1 MLMKQTAL
9 LLGFMCK
16 STICARRHT
25 SKLFTL
31 VILALLVQLAS
42 VPLVSA
48 ADLTWDANTGTSG
61 AQDGA
66 GTWSTNNANW
76 WNGSTDIAWTNA
88 NGDSAIFGV
97 GGTSGTVALGGSVTV
112 SNITFNNSYNLT
124 SAGYAVNF
132 TSGGGVIT
140 AATGTSNSF
149 TTAGSGVFGGNV
161 GWRLEG
167 GGTVARILSTAGE
180 TYTGPTIIDNGISWT
195 GNSGDVIY
203 YPGDVIVNAN
213 GTMIFTGGASTGG
226 ALGGSKVLIL
236 NGGMLFGSSNSKY
249 LPVSKMVMDNGGQMQ
264 GLSIAI
270 VTNMDARSGVVGG
283 YKDLGRY
290 TLCTLA
296 KSTAG
301 TLAITNQS
309 YSSGVSF
316 TNVALNAGII
326 LLDKTIAKDTNK
338 KITGPIA
345 FGGGTLI
352 LTNGAGAAASGE
364 NAITATTVKPGASVA
379 ASWTGAGATAG
390 NGALALA
397 AITRQVGGTLDINT
411 NTGGG
416 WLNPIT
422 TTTANKNG
430 ILGGWATLNS
440 ADWAVGTTFAPLAS
454 GSYDTSPNPTT
465 WLTNDNVSLGAST
478 VEVGD
483 GTNINSLKLTG
494 NATITLDGNLTL
506 TSGGLLITGSAAPT
520 IKGAGTLLGGSG
532 ADLIV
537 QQYSSG
543 DLTIASALANNGT
556 ATSLT
561 KSGPGKLIIT
571 GSNNMTGTNYLN
583 AGVVEVN
590 SMGKLASGPII
601 MTSGTLRYTGTDI
614 TDTRAIMLNGLG
626 GTFDVSSS
634 STTLTV
640 SNLSNSDGIQ
650 IVNATAGRLMGNL
663 GGLTKIG
670 AGTLKLMGSNY
681 FNGLTV
687 VSNGTLLVNGTNAYD
702 TTTFNAGNV
711 TVYGGTLGG
720 TGMISGSVTIMNGC
734 TIAPGDDPGTLTLAT
749 NLTMGT
755 GTTALFEMANSPGVS
770 DELVVQ
776 GNLTI
781 GSGSTIAI
789 SVPGTPL
796 AVGTYKLI
804 QYSGTKSGSF
814 NSLPVIVNGT
824 INGSYTISD
833 STPGEIDLV
842 VNNQVVIISQPSD
855 TNTVPGA
862 PFSVS
867 VSAAGTATLYY
878 QWYYTDTNYISTN
891 LLDGATLASYSVVT
905 SQKSDS
911 GYYFVIVTNNYN
923 SVTSRLAFVLI
934 APTPPGLSGPTN
946 QTVITGQNATLTA
959 TKTNGAPTPDYRWYF
974 GTPPTWTQLTDDG
987 SHIAGSS
994 TLSLTI
1000 TNVQYPADGGTYSIV
1015 ASNEAG
1021 MCTNSATL
1029 SVIVPPTFTTS
1040 PTNLTVNAGD
1050 TANFYAVAI
1059 GVPAP
1064 TLQWYKN
1071 KALMGGKTSSP
1082 LSIVNAQGSDI
1093 TTYSVVASNAAG
1105 SATNSATLT
1114 VLSTNLAATAFAPTN
1129 GATGVCYDTPLYVTF
1144 NGPVSIVN
1152 TGRVRI
1158 YNVANPVTPVDTID
1172 MGSNTV
1178 FISTLNAGLGKFLTN
1193 NVQAHSPFQGDS
1205 SQAFNYFPII
1215 ITGNTAA
1222 IYPHSGVL
1230 TSNQTYYVTMDNG
1243 VVADTNGAYFAGISD
1258 TNAWQFTTKPAGPTN
1273 LTDIVVA
1280 QDYSGDFATVQGAV
1294 DSIVISNTTPTL
1306 INIRNGNYV
1315 EIVDIASKNNLT
1327 LRGQSR
1333 AGTIISY
1340 GNNANI
1346 TPGGTTHARMSFKV
1360 YANDIKL
1367 ENLTL
1372 WNSTPQGGSQA
1383 EALMIET
1390 GAQRFILN
1398 NCEVDSLQDT
1408 ILANVNSSQGYFYN
1422 STIKGNYDYVWGG
1435 GNLFFTNCL
1444 LYTVTNTYTTN
1455 NYNLTASRTDFG
1467 VSNATTHW
1475 LNPSGSYTANG
1486 IDYVNC
1492 QILADSRC
1500 SVVSYEDLNG
1510 TANGLVSFIN
1520 CQINTNKYGITN
1532 LSGSFTNNTILSQYI
1547 MWEYGNTDTNGNP
1560 VALGLT
1566 VLTNNDPRL
1575 LAAENA
1581 TNWLYGWAPQMAPNI
1596 TGQPANATVSHG
1608 QSTNFS
1614 VSATGIPDPTYQ
1626 WYQNG
1631 LPIANATNANYS
1643 IASAVRTNAGN
1654 YTVVVSN
1661 GSGSVTSIVATLT
1674 YNNTAPVANP
1684 STYSRPAGFSLK
1696 IAIVG
1701 GLSTYWSDADGDQ
1714 PALTGGISSTN
1725 GATVSYDSNYV
1736 YYTNPNDVA
1745 DQINYTIGDGQG
1757 GTNSGVINIT
1767 VDTDTS
1773 VGGGQEVTVSGNSAT
1788 VTFAG
1793 IPTYQ
1798 YEIQR
1803 STNLVDWVTLMTT
1816 NAPGNGVFKFT
1827 DNFSDLGFVA
1837 PPAAFYRTANP

>member
-1 MLMKQTAL
+1 MLMNQTAL
-9 LLGFMCK
+9 LLGFVCK
-16 STICARRHT
+16 STTCARRHT

-31 VILALLVQLAS
+31 VVLALLAQLAS

-48 ADLTWDANTGTSG
+48 ATLTWDASGTSP
-61 AQDGA
+61 AAPTDGA
-66 GTWSTNNANW
+66 GNWSTANANW
-76 WNGSTDIAWTNA
+76 SNGSSDSVWTN
-88 NGDSAIFGV
+88 GDNAVFGV
-97 GGTSGTVALGGSVTV
+97 NNGAAGTISVGSGINVA
-112 SNITFNNSYNLT
+112 NITNNP
-124 SAGYAVNF
+124 
-132 TSGGGVIT
+132 
-140 AATGTSNSF
+140 
-149 TTAGSGVFGGNV
+149 AGSGSYTISGNSLTLVGNPTIHVAAGTTVMMSTVFAGTGYT
-161 GWRLEG
+161 LEG
-167 GGTVARILSTAGE
+167 GGLLTNNPSAAN
-180 TYTGPTIIDNGISWT
+180 TYSGTTIIDNGELAVG
-195 GNSGDVIY
+195 GNDNRVY
-203 YPGDVIVNAN
+203 LPGDVIVNAN
-213 GTMIFTGGASTGG
+213 GTLMFYNGAAAGG
-226 ALGGSKVLIL
+226 ALGGNKVLIL
-236 NGGMLFGSSNSKY
+236 NGGLLYGPSNSKY
-249 LPVSKMVMDNGGQMQ
+249 LPVNKMVMDNGGQMQ

-290 TLCTLA
+290 TFCTLA

-301 TLAITNQS
+301 TLTVTNQS
-309 YSSGVSF
+309 YTSGVCFS
-316 TNVALNAGII
+316 NVTLNAGLFVI
-326 LLDKTIAKDTNK
+326 DRTIAKESNK
-338 KITGPIA
+338 RITGPFILA
-345 FGGGTLI
+345 GGTLI
-352 LTNGAGAAASGE
+352 MTNGAGAAAPPES
-364 NAITATTVKPGASVA
+364 AITATTVNPGASVV
-379 ASWTGAGATAG
+379 ASWTGAGATAA
-390 NGALALA
+390 NGAIALT
-397 AITRQVGGTLDINT
+397 AITRQVGGTLDVNT

-422 TTTANKNG
+422 TTTANNNG

-454 GSYDTSPNPTT
+454 GSYDISIDPTT
-465 WLTNDNVSLGAST
+465 WLTTDNVSLGAST
-478 VEVGD
+478 VEVGG

-494 NATITLDGNLTL
+494 SATITLDGNLTL

-520 IKGAGTLLGGSG
+520 ITGAGTLLGGSG

-543 DLTIASALANNGT
+543 DLTIASALADNGP

-571 GSNNMTGTNYLN
+571 GANTMTGTNYLN
-583 AGVVEVN
+583 AGVVEVS
-590 SMGKLASGPII
+590 SMGELASGPII
-601 MTSGTLRYTGTDI
+601 MTSGTLRYTGTDV

-650 IVNATAGRLMGNL
+650 IVNANAGSLMGNL

-670 AGTLKLMGSNY
+670 TGKLVLTGSNY

-720 TGMISGSVTIMNGC
+720 TGMISGPVTVMNGC

-749 NLTMGT
+749 NLTMGI

-776 GNLTI
+776 GKLTI

-796 AVGTYKLI
+796 AAGTYKLI

-824 INGSYTISD
+824 IDGSYTISD

-867 VSAAGTATLYY
+867 VSAAGTASLYY
-878 QWYYTDTNYISTN
+878 QWYYTDTNNISTN
-891 LLDGATLASYSVVT
+891 LLDGATNASYSVVT
-905 SQKSDS
+905 SQESDS
-911 GYYFVIVTNNYN
+911 GYYFVIVTNDYN
-923 SVTSRLAFVLI
+923 SVTSLVAYVLI
-934 APTPPGLSGPTN
+934 APTPPVLSGPTN
-946 QTVITGQNATLTA
+946 QSVIVGNNATLTA
-959 TKTNGAPTPDYRWYF
+959 TKTAGAPTPDYRWYF

-1000 TNVQYPADGGTYSIV
+1000 TNAQYPADGGTYSIV
-1015 ASNEAG
+1015 ASNMAG

-1029 SVIVPPTFTTS
+1029 TVIVPPTFTTS

-1059 GVPAP
+1059 GVPTP

-1071 KALMGGKTSSP
+1071 KALMGGQTSSP
-1082 LSIVNAQGSDI
+1082 LSIANAHGSDI
-1093 TTYSVVASNAAG
+1093 ATYSVVASNAAG

-1114 VLSTNLAATAFAPTN
+1114 VVSTNLAATAFGPTN
-1129 GATGVCYDTPLYVTF
+1129 GATGVCYDTPLYITF

-1152 TGRVRI
+1152 SGRIRI

-1178 FISTLNAGLGKFLTN
+1178 IISTLNAGLGKYLTN

-1205 SQAFNYFPII
+1205 QAFNYFPVI
-1215 ITGNTAA
+1215 ITGTTAA

-1258 TNAWQFTTKPAGPTN
+1258 TNAWQFTTKPTGPTN
-1273 LTDIVVA
+1273 PTDIVVA

-1294 DSIVISNTTPTL
+1294 DSIPSNNSNYTL

-1315 EIVDIASKNNLT
+1315 GIVDIASKNNLT

-1333 AGTIISY
+1333 TGTIISY

-1346 TPGGTTHARMSFKV
+1346 APGGTTHARMSFKV

-1372 WNSTPQGGSQA
+1372 LNSSPQGDSQA
-1383 EALMIET
+1383 EALTIDT

-1475 LNPSGSYTANG
+1475 PNFGGSYTANG

-1510 TANGLVSFIN
+1510 TSNGLVSFIN
-1520 CQINTNKYGITN
+1520 CQIATNKYAITN
-1532 LSGSFTNNTILSQYI
+1532 LSGNFTTNSILSQYI

-1575 LAAENA
+1575 LAAGNA
-1581 TNWLYGWAPQMAPNI
+1581 TNWLYGWSPQMAPNI

-1643 IASAVRTNAGN
+1643 IASAVRTNGGN

-1661 GSGSVTSIVATLT
+1661 GSGSVTSVVATLT
-1674 YNNTAPVANP
+1674 YTTIRRRWP
-1684 STYSRPAGFSLK
+1684 TRPP
-1696 IAIVG
+1696 IRVRR
-1701 GLSTYWSDADGDQ
+1701 
-1714 PALTGGISSTN
+1714 
-1725 GATVSYDSNYV
+1725 
-1736 YYTNPNDVA
+1736 
-1745 DQINYTIGDGQG
+1745 
-1757 GTNSGVINIT
+1757 
-1767 VDTDTS
+1767 DT
-1773 VGGGQEVTVSGNSAT
+1773 
-1788 VTFAG
+1788 
-1793 IPTYQ
+1793 
-1798 YEIQR
+1798 R
-1803 STNLVDWVTLMTT
+1803 
-1816 NAPGNGVFKFT
+1816 
-1827 DNFSDLGFVA
+1827 
-1837 PPAAFYRTANP
+1837 

>member
-1 MLMKQTAL
+1 MNQTAL

-25 SKLFTL
+25 AKLFTL
-31 VILALLVQLAS
+31 VVLALLAQLAA
-42 VPLVSA
+42 VPLASA
-48 ADLTWDANTGTSG
+48 ATLTFDGNTSTTG
-61 AQDGA
+61 AQDGL
-66 GTWSTNNANW
+66 GSWDTTTTDW
-76 WNGSTDIAWTNA
+76 WNGSTDVAWDNTTPGNA
-88 NGDSAIFGV
+88 VFGV
-97 GGTSGTVALGGSVTV
+97 NNGAAGTISVGSGPIYVA
-112 SNITFNNSYNLT
+112 NITNNP
-124 SAGYAVNF
+124 
-132 TSGGGVIT
+132 
-140 AATGTSNSF
+140 
-149 TTAGSGVFGGNV
+149 AGSGYYTISGNTLTLV
-161 GWRLEG
+161 GSPTIYVAAGTGLQLNSYLTGTAGYTLEG
-167 GGTVARILSTAGE
+167 GGWLTNSPSGNN
-180 TYTGPTIIDNGISWT
+180 TYTGTTIIDNGGVSA
-195 GNSGDVIY
+195 GGSDGRVYFSGDLVI
-203 YPGDVIVNAN
+203 NSN
-213 GTMIFTGGASTGG
+213 GALRFTSGNTTTGGVLAGG
-226 ALGGSKVLIL
+226 RTLFL
-236 NGGMLFGSSNSKY
+236 NGGVMYCTSSSKY
-249 LPVSKMVMDNGGQMQ
+249 FPVHRMIVDNGGSFIQN
-264 GLSIAI
+264 GVASSGIPLL
-270 VTNMDARSGVVGG
+270 TNLDARSGLMGFYG
-283 YKDLGRY
+283 TRY
-290 TLCTLA
+290 TPVTMA

-301 TLAITNQS
+301 TLIITNKPYSTGQNS
-309 YSSGVSF
+309 YSNIAV
-316 TNVALNAGII
+316 NAGTV
-326 LLDKTIAKDTNK
+326 LLDKSLEKTAGKL
-338 KITGPIA
+338 
-345 FGGGTLI
+345 FGTLNMAGGSLI
-352 LTNGAGAAASGE
+352 LSNGIGATAGAESSLLG
-364 NAITATTVKPGASVA
+364 TTIKPGASAV
-379 ASWTGAGATAG
+379 ASWTGAGATAA
-390 NGALALA
+390 NGAIALV

-422 TTTANKNG
+422 TTTVNNNG
-430 ILGGWATLNS
+430 ILGGWATLKAS
-440 ADWAVGTTFAPLAS
+440 DWAVGPTFAPLAS
-454 GSYDTSPNPTT
+454 GSYDTSINPTT
-465 WLTNDNVSLGAST
+465 WLTTDNVSLGAST
-478 VEVGD
+478 VEVGG
-483 GTNINSLKLTG
+483 GTSINSLKLTG
-494 NATITLDGNLTL
+494 NATIMLDGNLTL

-520 IKGAGTLLGGSG
+520 ITGAGTLLGGSG

-543 DLTIASALANNGT
+543 DLTIASALTDNGP

-561 KSGPGKLIIT
+561 KSGPGKLIINGANT
-571 GSNNMTGTNYLN
+571 MTGTNYLN
-583 AGVVEVN
+583 AGVVEV
-590 SMGKLASGPII
+590 STMGELASGPII
-601 MTSGTLRYTGTDI
+601 MAGGTLRYTGTDI
-614 TDTRAIMLNGLG
+614 TDTRTIMLNSLG

-650 IVNATAGRLMGNL
+650 IANATAGSLMGNL

-670 AGTLKLMGSNY
+670 AGKLALTGSNY
-681 FNGLTV
+681 INGLTV
-687 VSNGTLLVNGTNAYD
+687 VSNGTLLVNGTNTFD
-702 TTTFNAGNV
+702 KTTYNVGNV
-711 TVYGGTLGG
+711 AVYGGVLGG
-720 TGMISGSVTIMNGC
+720 TGMISGPVTVMNGG

-770 DELVVQ
+770 DKLVVQ

-796 AVGTYKLI
+796 AAGTYKLI

-878 QWYYTDTNYISTN
+878 QWYYTDTNHISTN
-891 LLDGATLASYSVVT
+891 LLDGATSASYSVV
-905 SQKSDS
+905 SGQESDS
-911 GYYFVIVTNNYN
+911 GYYFVIVTNDYN
-923 SVTSRLAFVLI
+923 SVTSRVAYVLI
-934 APTPPGLSGPTN
+934 APTAPVLSGPTN
-946 QTVITGQNATLTA
+946 QSVIVGNNATLTA
-959 TKTNGAPTPDYRWYF
+959 TKTAGVPTPDYRWYF

-1000 TNVQYPADGGTYSIV
+1000 TNAQYPADGGTYSIV

-1021 MCTNSATL
+1021 LYTNSATL
-1029 SVIVPPTFTTS
+1029 TVIVPPTFTTS
-1040 PTNLTVNAGD
+1040 PTSLTVNAGD

-1071 KALMGGKTSSP
+1071 KALMNGQTSSP
-1082 LSIVNAQGSDI
+1082 LSIANAQGSDGA
-1093 TTYSVVASNAAG
+1093 TYSVVASNAAG

-1114 VLSTNLAATAFAPTN
+1114 VVSTNLAATAFAPTN
-1129 GATGVCYDTPLYVTF
+1129 GATGVCYDTPLYITF
-1144 NGPVSIVN
+1144 NEPVSIVN
-1152 TGRVRI
+1152 SGKIHI

-1172 MGSNTV
+1172 MGSNNV
-1178 FISTLNAGLGKFLTN
+1178 IISTLNASKGAYLTN
-1193 NVQAHSPFQGDS
+1193 NIQAHSSFQGD
-1205 SQAFNYFPII
+1205 SQAFNYFPVI
-1215 ITGNTAA
+1215 ITGATAA

-1258 TNAWQFTTKPAGPTN
+1258 TNAWQFTTKPTGPANPTN
-1273 LTDIVVA
+1273 LVVA
-1280 QDYSGDFATVQGAV
+1280 TDNSGDFDTVQGAV
-1294 DSIVISNTTPTL
+1294 DSVAPGNTTPTL
-1306 INIRNGNYV
+1306 INIHNGNYV

-1346 TPGGTTHARMSFKV
+1346 APGATTHARMSFKV

-1383 EALMIET
+1383 EALTIDT

-1444 LYTVTNTYTTN
+1444 LYTVANTYTTN

-1520 CQINTNKYGITN
+1520 CQIDTNKYAITN
-1532 LSGSFTNNTILSQYI
+1532 LSGSFTTNTILSQYI

-1581 TNWLYGWAPQMAPNI
+1581 TNWLYGWVPQMVPNI
-1596 TGQPANATVSHG
+1596 IGQPANATVSHG
-1608 QSTNFS
+1608 QSANFS

-1626 WYQNG
+1626 WYQNS

-1654 YTVVVSN
+1654 YTVVVSD
-1661 GSGSVTSIVATLT
+1661 GSGSVTSVVATLT

-1684 STYSRPAGFSLK
+1684 STYSRPAGSPLIIT
-1696 IAIVG
+1696 IAG
-1701 GLSTYWSDADGDQ
+1701 DLATNWSDVDGD
-1714 PALTGGISSTN
+1714 PVALTGGISSTN
-1725 GATVSYDSNYV
+1725 EASVNYDSLYV
-1736 YYTNPNDVA
+1736 YYTNANDVV
-1745 DQINYTIGDGQG
+1745 DEIDYTVGDGQG
-1757 GTNSGVINIT
+1757 GTALGVINIVIGPPATNSIAST
-1767 VDTDTS
+1767 VVNSDGS
-1773 VGGGQEVTVSGNSAT
+1773 VTLNFVGVANY
-1788 VTFAG
+1788 
-1793 IPTYQ
+1793 TYQ
-1798 YEIQR
+1798 VDATTNLSPPVVWTTI
-1803 STNLVDWVTLMTT
+1803 STNTADINGLWQITDLQAT
-1816 NAPGNGVFKFT
+1816 NYPQR
-1827 DNFSDLGFVA
+1827 
-1837 PPAAFYRTANP
+1837 FYRSVYLP

>member
-1 MLMKQTAL
+1 
-9 LLGFMCK
+9 MCK
-16 STICARRHT
+16 STTCARRHT
-25 SKLFTL
+25 SKLFIL
-31 VILALLVQLAS
+31 VVLALLAQLAV
-42 VPLVSA
+42 VPLAPA
-48 ADLTWDANTGTSG
+48 ATLTFDGNTGTTG
-61 AQDGA
+61 AQDGSGNWDTTTTDWWNSSTDVAWDNTTPGNAVFGVNSGAA
-66 GTWSTNNANW
+66 GTITVGSGINVANITNNP
-76 WNGSTDIAWTNA
+76 
-88 NGDSAIFGV
+88 
-97 GGTSGTVALGGSVTV
+97 
-112 SNITFNNSYNLT
+112 
-124 SAGYAVNF
+124 
-132 TSGGGVIT
+132 
-140 AATGTSNSF
+140 
-149 TTAGSGVFGGNV
+149 AGSGYYTISGNTLTLAGNPTIYV
-161 GWRLEG
+161 AAGTALQLNSYLAGTGYTLEG
-167 GGTVARILSTAGE
+167 GGWLTNNPGANGN
-180 TYTGPTIIDNGISWT
+180 TYSGATIIDNGELVVG
-195 GNSGDVIY
+195 GNDSRVY
-203 YPGDVIVNAN
+203 LPGDVIVNAN
-213 GTMIFTGGASTGG
+213 GTLMFSSGSATGGI
-226 ALGGSKVLIL
+226 LGGNKILIL
-236 NGGMLFGSSNSKY
+236 NGGVLYGTSSSKY

-264 GLSIAI
+264 GLS
-270 VTNMDARSGVVGG
+270 VTIMTNLDARSGLVGG
-283 YKDLGRY
+283 GKGVGRY
-290 TLCTLA
+290 VFCTLA

-301 TLAITNQS
+301 TLTITNQI
-309 YSSGVSF
+309 YSTGVGYS
-316 TNVALNAGII
+316 NVTLNAG
-326 LLDKTIAKDTNK
+326 LLVLDKSVEKTAS
-338 KITGPIA
+338 KITGPLIFA
-345 FGGGTLI
+345 GGTLI
-352 LTNGAGAAASGE
+352 LTNGNGTAAGGE
-364 NAITATTVKPGASVA
+364 SKITATTVNPGASVA
-379 ASWTGAGATAG
+379 ASWTGAGASAG

-416 WLNPIT
+416 WLNSVT
-422 TTTANKNG
+422 TTTANNNG
-430 ILGGWATLNS
+430 ILGGWATLNAS
-440 ADWAVGTTFAPLAS
+440 DWAVGTTFAPLAS

-465 WLTNDNVSLGAST
+465 WLTTDNVSFGAST
-478 VEVGD
+478 VEVGG

-506 TSGGLLITGSAAPT
+506 ASGGLLITGSAAPT
-520 IKGAGTLLGGSG
+520 ITGAGTLLGGSG

-561 KSGPGKLIIT
+561 KSGPGKLIIS

-583 AGVVEVN
+583 GGAVEVS

-601 MTSGTLRYTGTDI
+601 MTSGTLRYTGTDA

-720 TGMISGSVTIMNGC
+720 TGMISGPVTVMNGG

-781 GSGSTIAI
+781 SSGSTIAI
-789 SVPGTPL
+789 NVPGTPL
-796 AVGTYKLI
+796 AAGTYKLI

-824 INGSYTISD
+824 IDGSYTISD

-842 VNNQVVIISQPSD
+842 VNNQVVIISQPSG

-867 VSAAGTATLYY
+867 VSAAGTAPLYY
-878 QWYYTDTNYISTN
+878 QWYYTDTNNISTN
-891 LLDGATLASYSVVT
+891 LLDGATSASYSVVT
-905 SQKSDS
+905 SQESDS
-911 GYYFVIVTNNYN
+911 GYYFVIVTNDYN
-923 SVTSRLAFVLI
+923 SVTSLVAYVLI
-934 APTPPGLSGPTN
+934 KPTPPVLSGPTN
-946 QTVITGQNATLTA
+946 QSVIVGNNATLTA
-959 TKTNGAPTPDYRWYF
+959 TRTAGAPTPDYRWYF

-1021 MCTNSATL
+1021 LYTNSATL
-1029 SVIVPPTFTTS
+1029 TVIVPPTFTTS
-1040 PTNLTVNAGD
+1040 PTSLTVNAGD
-1050 TANFYAVAI
+1050 TANFYAVAT

-1071 KALMGGKTSSP
+1071 KVLMGGQTSSP
-1082 LSIVNAQGSDI
+1082 LSIANAQGSDI
-1093 TTYSVVASNAAG
+1093 ATYSVVASNAAG

-1114 VLSTNLAATAFAPTN
+1114 VVSTNLAATAFAPTN
-1129 GATGVCYDTPLYVTF
+1129 GATGVCYDTPLYITF
-1144 NGPVSIVN
+1144 NGPISIVN
-1152 TGRVRI
+1152 SGKIHI

-1178 FISTLNAGLGKFLTN
+1178 IISTLNAGLGKYLTN

-1205 SQAFNYFPII
+1205 QAFNYFPVI
-1215 ITGNTAA
+1215 ITGATAA

-1258 TNAWQFTTKPAGPTN
+1258 TNAWQFTTKPTGPSDPAN
-1273 LTDIVVA
+1273 LVVA
-1280 QDYSGDFATVQGAV
+1280 ADGSGDFATVQGAV
-1294 DSIVISNTTPTL
+1294 DSIALGNTTPTL

-1346 TPGGTTHARMSFKV
+1346 APLGTTHARMSFKV

-1383 EALMIET
+1383 EALTIDT

-1398 NCEVDSLQDT
+1398 NCEADSLQDT

-1444 LYTVTNTYTTN
+1444 LYTVTNIYVTN
-1455 NYNLTASRTDFG
+1455 NFNLTASRTDFG

-1475 LNPSGSYTANG
+1475 PNFGGSYTANG

-1520 CQINTNKYGITN
+1520 CQIDTNKYAITN
-1532 LSGSFTNNTILSQYI
+1532 LSGSFTTNSILSQYI

-1560 VALGLT
+1560 AALGLT

-1596 TGQPANATVSHG
+1596 TGQPANVTVSHG

-1631 LPIANATNANYS
+1631 LPIPGATGANYS
-1643 IASAVRTNAGN
+1643 IASAVRTNGGN
-1654 YTVVVSN
+1654 YTVAVNN
-1661 GSGSVTSIVATLT
+1661 GSGSVTSVVATLT
-1674 YNNTAPVANP
+1674 YSDTAPVA
-1684 STYSRPAGFSLK
+1684 SAATYSRPAGYPLIIT
-1696 IAIVG
+1696 IAG
-1701 GLSTYWSDADGDQ
+1701 DLSTYWSDVDGD
-1714 PALTGGISSTN
+1714 PLALTGAISSTN
-1725 GATVSYDSNYV
+1725 GASVSYDSSYV
-1736 YYTNPNDVA
+1736 YYTNANDVA
-1745 DQINYTIGDGQG
+1745 DEIDYTVGDGFGGNTPGIINILVGPPPTNSVAGVVVNGDGSVTLSFVGVANYTYQVDAT
-1757 GTNSGVINIT
+1757 TNLTPPVVWTTI
-1767 VDTDTS
+1767 
-1773 VGGGQEVTVSGNSAT
+1773 
-1788 VTFAG
+1788 
-1793 IPTYQ
+1793 
-1798 YEIQR
+1798 
-1803 STNLVDWVTLMTT
+1803 STNIADLSGQWQITDLQAT
-1816 NAPGNGVFKFT
+1816 NYPNQ
-1827 DNFSDLGFVA
+1827 
-1837 PPAAFYRTANP
+1837 FYRSVYRP